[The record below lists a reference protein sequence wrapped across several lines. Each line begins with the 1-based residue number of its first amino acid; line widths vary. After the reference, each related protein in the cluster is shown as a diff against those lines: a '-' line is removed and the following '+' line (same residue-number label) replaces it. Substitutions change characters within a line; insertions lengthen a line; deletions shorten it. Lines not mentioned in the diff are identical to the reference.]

1 MGEKKEQSNK
11 KGIPR
16 LLEIAGKKQYHLLLS
31 AVLAVLHAAVALVPY
46 ILVYYIIEQLLRPP
60 IDQMAIQ
67 TYLLWAIGAGI
78 SSYGLLYASGLL
90 SHVAAFNILYELRTS
105 ATAKLG
111 ELSLGFTQQH
121 ASGTWK
127 KIVADDIERIEGFLA
142 HQIPDFVKGIT
153 LPVVTIA
160 YLFFVDWRL
169 AAISFVPLLILAI
182 WVPLMIRSQAIKDAL
197 KQHMES
203 QEEMNATIVEFVK
216 AMPVMKIFGQTA
228 SNFKKYSQSVHGFT
242 DFSNAYTRKSAP
254 PFAVFMSFMGNA
266 TLPILVLGTFLYL
279 YSGLSIATLILF
291 LILGVG
297 YMKPVFALS
306 NMSMQLYLISRGV
319 ERMDHILMHPSQ
331 KEQLGVAPIAHD
343 IEFRQVDFAYE
354 EEQKVLDKVSFFL
367 PEHSITAFIGPSGAG
382 KSTAAQLI
390 ARFWDIQEGSIRIG
404 GVDIRDFS
412 LDILMDKVAFVFQ
425 DVFMFHD
432 TVFENIRMGM
442 EKSEAEIMAAAK
454 VAQCHTFIES
464 LPQGY
469 HTLLGQAG
477 VYLSG
482 GEQQRIQ
489 LARAILKDAPILV
502 LDEATAFSD
511 PENEVQIQQA
521 VSQLIAQKTVVII
534 AHRLSTVV
542 DADQIILFDR
552 GKVVG
557 TGTHQVLMSKSELY
571 QKMWNAHLRAQEFAI

>member
-1 MGEKKEQSNK
+1 
-11 KGIPR
+11 
-16 LLEIAGKKQYHLLLS
+16 
-31 AVLAVLHAAVALVPY
+31 
-46 ILVYYIIEQLLRPP
+46 
-60 IDQMAIQ
+60 
-67 TYLLWAIGAGI
+67 
-78 SSYGLLYASGLL
+78 
-90 SHVAAFNILYELRTS
+90 
-105 ATAKLG
+105 
-111 ELSLGFTQQH
+111 
-121 ASGTWK
+121 
-127 KIVADDIERIEGFLA
+127 
-142 HQIPDFVKGIT
+142 
-153 LPVVTIA
+153 

-242 DFSNAYTRKSAP
+242 NFSNAYTRKSAP

-331 KEQLGVAPIAHD
+331 KEQLGAAPIAHD

-354 EEQKVLDKVSFFL
+354 EDQKVLDEVSFVL

-404 GVDIRDFS
+404 GIDIRDFS
-412 LDILMDKVAFVFQ
+412 LDTLMDKVAFVFQ
-425 DVFMFHD
+425 DVFIFHD

-489 LARAILKDAPILV
+489 LARAILKDAPILI

-557 TGTHQVLMSKSELY
+557 TGTHQALMSESELY